1 MEQLNTL
8 KSKNDLIGDVRGKG
22 LFIGIELVK
31 DRDTLKPAAVE
42 ANQIIN
48 RMKEKGIL
56 LSTDGPDHNVIKVKP
71 PMVFNKQNGEKLT
84 SVLDETLEEIK
95 KGDIRKPL

>member
-71 PMVFNKQNGEKLT
+71 PMVFNKQNVDKIVFINNFYRTFL
-84 SVLDETLEEIK
+84 VLLFVL
-95 KGDIRKPL
+95 GF